1 LNVTPSSR
9 WSFNLNMV
17 YTGNMQIAHFGGAVN
32 QATDRL
38 VTTHPFWEWNWSVL
52 MEMVFLNPKTNDWPS
67 A

>member
-1 LNVTPSSR
+1 
-9 WSFNLNMV
+9 
-17 YTGNMQIAHFGGAVN
+17 MQIAHFGGAVN